1 MVDQFV
7 ETWRINNR
15 VNLILLDEISDEA
28 LHTTLSKR
36 GGGTP
41 AKQFAH
47 LHNVRFW
54 KLEKLAK
61 DLVLEQEKIS
71 LRKKINREI
80 LRYKL
85 IESSESIERIL
96 GEGFENNG
104 KLKGYRR
111 GVITFLG
118 YLISH
123 ESHHRGNIVL
133 TLIESGYKLPKSVS
147 YDIWDWNKI

>member
-15 VNLILLDEISDEA
+15 VNLILLDEISEEG
-28 LHTTLSKR
+28 LHSTLSKR
-36 GGGTP
+36 GAGTP

-54 KLEKLAK
+54 KLEKLAA
-61 DLVLEQEKIS
+61 DLVKNQSKIS
-71 LRKKINREI
+71 LKSRLTHES

-85 IESSESIERIL
+85 IESSQAVEKMLRK
-96 GEGFENNG
+96 GFENDG
-104 KLKGYRR
+104 CIPGYQR
-111 GVITFLG
+111 GAITLMG

-123 ESHHRGNIVL
+123 ESHHRGNMLL
-133 TLIESGYKLPKSVS
+133 TLKQCGHELPRSFT
-147 YDIWDWNKI
+147 YGIWNWTKI